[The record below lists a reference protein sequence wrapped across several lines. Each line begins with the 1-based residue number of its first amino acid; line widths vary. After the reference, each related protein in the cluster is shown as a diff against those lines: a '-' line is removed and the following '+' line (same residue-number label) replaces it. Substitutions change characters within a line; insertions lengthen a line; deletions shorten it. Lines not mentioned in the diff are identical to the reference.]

1 MADDRKKDDLPS
13 PVHPAIFLGAVAAR
27 NLAARGDDLPKRA
40 MEHAER
46 LRAKGAS
53 EGVIWAETNKMLAG
67 TDYAGVSY
75 GADGKPRF
83 ELTDHTSRVRPGAL
97 DKSGHGFQG
106 EFLVHPKLY
115 DAMPEA
121 RFLEVQKGGQGSGGY
136 TGDKVLIGDR
146 HFAKTA
152 LLGRPQAKP
161 TARGVNLHELQH
173 HVQDV
178 EEFAPG
184 GSPRDFEKQFP
195 GPQNESTRRGMYL
208 SLAGED
214 EAENTRG
221 RANLTAEERR
231 QIHPTRTAKLKRSE
245 QIVTDRHGAIQEMA
259 DDSSGLRGTQNPENL
274 KAILDNQAAKVQ
286 TLEQFAKERGLVTTA
301 DVQSHIHAGLRS
313 APDSKAHKRRYEKE
327 LQRLQNE
334 RDATTKAYQDAVAR
348 GEVRDLTPAERLAKA
363 AEGHPDNPSTQAA
376 QRVLE
381 KRKARGALP
390 ASGTHDIDVRGVTT
404 EYRADATGDP
414 FKFKSRTHQNIGYGD
429 DGYPK
434 AAIIHANTLE
444 EYEAKV
450 AAAQKAMK
458 GGEAKAAQIRRA
470 AEVRIGDNGGPTGR
484 PNRRLVREYRQRFES
499 ARGRGSSNPPEA
511 WKKVAADLAADT
523 RLSKNDLHL
532 ISRGALLPGGG
543 LMDEGY
549 TKVLSEAVKK
559 NPGWSDEA
567 RVASAE
573 SRGVAKPGE
582 AKPKDPRTSAAV
594 ERAIARANEN
604 AKKPQ
609 TSTLLPK
616 PETVAEPKAT
626 DAQPVR
632 KTGWKPTAQWSD
644 AEKWVMHPNGEKTIS
659 KSFIRAYEAEIRDIP
674 SSDPTKSLKA
684 EHAKIL
690 AGTRWRADGT
700 AYVPALLEA
709 AEAETKR
716 QQAEAAAQTTRG
728 RKAGPTVAE
737 LKAEAKAAG
746 IKGVSKMTKAAL
758 MKALDKT
765 GAIAM
770 VAAPAVAGLVAFD
783 AARSEAKASGASD
796 SEAKMQGVAQGAVA
810 ATVTGGVMYAVGKG
824 VGLGVKA
831 LAKVAPA
838 AAGPAGVALAVGLT
852 GLAAYK
858 AYQAHGAKGAALS
871 VIGAEGLL
879 DLGKGQPQAPTQGR
893 LTPEQAATYAAA
905 AKRYAAMKEAAAA
918 EPEKRPRGWSNAAR
932 IAAAKARGAEVPYGG
947 HAEQGP
953 PQWAPSVSTTDVA
966 AAMKKAS

>member
-1 MADDRKKDDLPS
+1 MADDRKRDDLPS
-13 PVHPAIFLGAVAAR
+13 PFPAIFLGAVAAR

-106 EFLVHPKLY
+106 EFLVHPKIY

-121 RFLEVQKGGQGSGGY
+121 RFLVVQKGGQGSGGY
-136 TGDKVLIGDR
+136 TGDKVLIGDK

-152 LLGRPQAKP
+152 FLGRPQAKP

-178 EEFAPG
+178 EGFAPG

-195 GPQNESTRRGMYL
+195 GPQNEGTRRGMYTA
-208 SLAGED
+208 LAGEV
-214 EAENTRG
+214 EAENTRE

-231 QIHPTRTAKLKRSE
+231 QSHPTRTAKLKRSE
-245 QIVTDRHGAIQEMA
+245 QIVTDQHGAIQEKFGGDLPKGYTVEADINPRMRQSNYRIFYKGGPLSRRKQVGTAYVRDTPNGPQVGRISINDKHQRKGIATALYAQIERDHGNKPVIPDATLSPKAAAFWRKHKPEALRDHVPFGDDGSLMWDPSGIMKRRPQPNGRLQEMA

-274 KAILDNQAAKVQ
+274 KAILDN
-286 TLEQFAKERGLVTTA
+286 RTA
-301 DVQSHIHAGLRS
+301 
-313 APDSKAHKRRYEKE
+313 
-327 LQRLQNE
+327 
-334 RDATTKAYQDAVAR
+334 
-348 GEVRDLTPAERLAKA
+348 A
-363 AEGHPDNPSTQAA
+363 AEP
-376 QRVLE
+376 E
-381 KRKARGALP
+381 KP
-390 ASGTHDIDVRGVTT
+390 
-404 EYRADATGDP
+404 
-414 FKFKSRTHQNIGYGD
+414 
-429 DGYPK
+429 
-434 AAIIHANTLE
+434 
-444 EYEAKV
+444 
-450 AAAQKAMK
+450 
-458 GGEAKAAQIRRA
+458 
-470 AEVRIGDNGGPTGR
+470 
-484 PNRRLVREYRQRFES
+484 
-499 ARGRGSSNPPEA
+499 
-511 WKKVAADLAADT
+511 
-523 RLSKNDLHL
+523 
-532 ISRGALLPGGG
+532 
-543 LMDEGY
+543 
-549 TKVLSEAVKK
+549 
-559 NPGWSDEA
+559 
-567 RVASAE
+567 
-573 SRGVAKPGE
+573 
-582 AKPKDPRTSAAV
+582 AKPKGR
-594 ERAIARANEN
+594 
-604 AKKPQ
+604 K
-609 TSTLLPK
+609 PK
-616 PETVAEPKAT
+616 PETVTEPKAT

-728 RKAGPTVAE
+728 RKAGPTVAT
-737 LKAEAKAAG
+737 LRAEAKAAG

-758 MKALDKT
+758 LKALDKT

-918 EPEKRPRGWSNAAR
+918 EPEKRPKGWSNAAR